1 MADIDNNQNAENT
14 QLPAEFN
21 DSTEMNLADMLSA
34 LIESTIAAD
43 QKAAEDYLDVLRTY
57 ALEPANG
64 SNGHERLKMV
74 DFEMT
79 DSNGREQIVS
89 IPKLSLLPL
98 PLLRV
103 AEATFDIEAQ
113 IDISTATKQDVEKF
127 EENYPIYNQKKKT
140 SIDDLSKEEQE
151 ILLKKIKSLAGIRVR
166 LGNQRT
172 PKKRNPLLRSG
183 KTTTNETTS
192 MQKMTNVKV
201 HIKLEPVLLPDGMR
215 GLLQARTLSRWWINR
230 TNKLITKTINTFSYD
245 EQQSA
250 KDPRTQ
256 LSAVW
261 SFHSYIHPRTALFKR
276 TSLYALR
283 SDTHYK
289 PQRIETCDGDTE
301 KRKRCTA
308 KPEQGKFFPTINTI
322 DYGRWT

>member
-113 IDISTATKQDVEKF
+113 IDISTATKQDVKEF

-140 SIDDLSKEEQE
+140 SIDDLSKAGQE
-151 ILLKKIKSLAGIRVR
+151 ILLKKIKSLAGVRVR
-166 LGNQRT
+166 LSNQST
-172 PKKRNPLLRSG
+172 QKKRNPLLRSG
-183 KTTTNETTS
+183 KTTTKETTS

-215 GLLQARTLSRWWINR
+215 GLLQA
-230 TNKLITKTINTFSYD
+230 
-245 EQQSA
+245 
-250 KDPRTQ
+250 
-256 LSAVW
+256 
-261 SFHSYIHPRTALFKR
+261 
-276 TSLYALR
+276 
-283 SDTHYK
+283 
-289 PQRIETCDGDTE
+289 TE
-301 KRKRCTA
+301 
-308 KPEQGKFFPTINTI
+308 NTI
-322 DYGRWT
+322 KVVDKQN

>member
-113 IDISTATKQDVEKF
+113 IDISTATKQDVKEF

-172 PKKRNPLLRSG
+172 QSNQRTQKKRNPLLRSG
-183 KTTTNETTS
+183 KTTTKESTS

-215 GLLQARTLSRWWINR
+215 GLLQA
-230 TNKLITKTINTFSYD
+230 
-245 EQQSA
+245 
-250 KDPRTQ
+250 
-256 LSAVW
+256 
-261 SFHSYIHPRTALFKR
+261 
-276 TSLYALR
+276 
-283 SDTHYK
+283 
-289 PQRIETCDGDTE
+289 TE
-301 KRKRCTA
+301 
-308 KPEQGKFFPTINTI
+308 NTI
-322 DYGRWT
+322 KVVDKQN

>member
-14 QLPAEFN
+14 QLPAGFN
-21 DSTEMNLADMLSA
+21 DSTDMNLADMLSA

-113 IDISTATKQDVEKF
+113 IDISTATKQDVKEF

-140 SIDDLSKEEQE
+140 SIDDLSKAEQE

-166 LGNQRT
+166 LSNQST
-172 PKKRNPLLRSG
+172 QKKRKPLLRSG
-183 KTTTNETTS
+183 KTTTKESTS

-215 GLLQARTLSRWWINR
+215 GLLQA
-230 TNKLITKTINTFSYD
+230 
-245 EQQSA
+245 
-250 KDPRTQ
+250 
-256 LSAVW
+256 
-261 SFHSYIHPRTALFKR
+261 
-276 TSLYALR
+276 
-283 SDTHYK
+283 
-289 PQRIETCDGDTE
+289 TE
-301 KRKRCTA
+301 
-308 KPEQGKFFPTINTI
+308 NTI
-322 DYGRWT
+322 KVVDKQN

>member
-14 QLPAEFN
+14 QLPAEFK
-21 DSTEMNLADMLSA
+21 DSTDMNLADMLSA

-113 IDISTATKQDVEKF
+113 IDISTATKQDVKEF

-140 SIDDLSKEEQE
+140 SIDDLSKAEQE
-151 ILLKKIKSLAGIRVR
+151 ILLKKIKSLAGVRVR
-166 LGNQRT
+166 LSNQRT
-172 PKKRNPLLRSG
+172 PKRGNPLLRSG
-183 KTTTNETTS
+183 KTTTSETTS

-215 GLLQARTLSRWWINR
+215 GLLQA
-230 TNKLITKTINTFSYD
+230 
-245 EQQSA
+245 
-250 KDPRTQ
+250 
-256 LSAVW
+256 
-261 SFHSYIHPRTALFKR
+261 
-276 TSLYALR
+276 
-283 SDTHYK
+283 
-289 PQRIETCDGDTE
+289 TE
-301 KRKRCTA
+301 
-308 KPEQGKFFPTINTI
+308 NTI
-322 DYGRWT
+322 KVVDKQN

>member
-21 DSTEMNLADMLSA
+21 DSTDMNLADMLSA

-113 IDISTATKQDVEKF
+113 IDISTATKQDVKEF

-140 SIDDLSKEEQE
+140 SIDDLSKEGQE

-166 LGNQRT
+166 LSNQST
-172 PKKRNPLLRSG
+172 QKKRNPLLRSG
-183 KTTTNETTS
+183 KTTTKETTS

-215 GLLQARTLSRWWINR
+215 GLLQA
-230 TNKLITKTINTFSYD
+230 
-245 EQQSA
+245 
-250 KDPRTQ
+250 
-256 LSAVW
+256 
-261 SFHSYIHPRTALFKR
+261 
-276 TSLYALR
+276 
-283 SDTHYK
+283 
-289 PQRIETCDGDTE
+289 TE
-301 KRKRCTA
+301 
-308 KPEQGKFFPTINTI
+308 NTI
-322 DYGRWT
+322 KVVDKQN

>member
-21 DSTEMNLADMLSA
+21 DSTDMNLADMLSA

-113 IDISTATKQDVEKF
+113 IDISTATKQDVKEF

-172 PKKRNPLLRSG
+172 QSNQRTQKKRNPLLRSG
-183 KTTTNETTS
+183 KTTTKESTS

-215 GLLQARTLSRWWINR
+215 GLLQA
-230 TNKLITKTINTFSYD
+230 
-245 EQQSA
+245 
-250 KDPRTQ
+250 
-256 LSAVW
+256 
-261 SFHSYIHPRTALFKR
+261 
-276 TSLYALR
+276 
-283 SDTHYK
+283 
-289 PQRIETCDGDTE
+289 TE
-301 KRKRCTA
+301 
-308 KPEQGKFFPTINTI
+308 NTI
-322 DYGRWT
+322 KVVEKKD

>member
-21 DSTEMNLADMLSA
+21 DSTDMNLADMLSA

-74 DFEMT
+74 DFEMP

-113 IDISTATKQDVEKF
+113 IDISTATKQDVKEF

-140 SIDDLSKEEQE
+140 SIDDLSKAGQE
-151 ILLKKIKSLAGIRVR
+151 ILLKKIKSLAGVRVR
-166 LGNQRT
+166 LSNQST
-172 PKKRNPLLRSG
+172 QKKRNPLLRSG
-183 KTTTNETTS
+183 KTTTKESTS

-215 GLLQARTLSRWWINR
+215 GLLQA
-230 TNKLITKTINTFSYD
+230 
-245 EQQSA
+245 
-250 KDPRTQ
+250 
-256 LSAVW
+256 
-261 SFHSYIHPRTALFKR
+261 
-276 TSLYALR
+276 
-283 SDTHYK
+283 
-289 PQRIETCDGDTE
+289 TE
-301 KRKRCTA
+301 
-308 KPEQGKFFPTINTI
+308 NTI
-322 DYGRWT
+322 KVVDKQN

>member
-113 IDISTATKQDVEKF
+113 IDISTATKQDVKEF

-140 SIDDLSKEEQE
+140 SIDDLNKEEQE
-151 ILLKKIKSLAGIRVR
+151 ILLRKIKSLAGIRVR

-172 PKKRNPLLRSG
+172 QSNQRTQKKRNPLLRSG
-183 KTTTNETTS
+183 KTTTKESTS

-215 GLLQARTLSRWWINR
+215 GLLQAT
-230 TNKLITKTINTFSYD
+230 D
-245 EQQSA
+245 
-250 KDPRTQ
+250 
-256 LSAVW
+256 
-261 SFHSYIHPRTALFKR
+261 
-276 TSLYALR
+276 
-283 SDTHYK
+283 
-289 PQRIETCDGDTE
+289 
-301 KRKRCTA
+301 
-308 KPEQGKFFPTINTI
+308 NTI
-322 DYGRWT
+322 KEVDKQN

>member
-14 QLPAEFN
+14 QLPAGFN
-21 DSTEMNLADMLSA
+21 DSTDMNLADMLSA

-113 IDISTATKQDVEKF
+113 IDISTATKQDVKEF

-140 SIDDLSKEEQE
+140 SIDDLSKAEQE
-151 ILLKKIKSLAGIRVR
+151 ILLKKIKSLAGVRVR

-172 PKKRNPLLRSG
+172 PKRGNPLLRSG
-183 KTTTNETTS
+183 KTTTSETTS

-215 GLLQARTLSRWWINR
+215 GLLQA
-230 TNKLITKTINTFSYD
+230 
-245 EQQSA
+245 
-250 KDPRTQ
+250 
-256 LSAVW
+256 
-261 SFHSYIHPRTALFKR
+261 
-276 TSLYALR
+276 
-283 SDTHYK
+283 
-289 PQRIETCDGDTE
+289 TE
-301 KRKRCTA
+301 
-308 KPEQGKFFPTINTI
+308 NTI
-322 DYGRWT
+322 KVVDKQN

>member
-21 DSTEMNLADMLSA
+21 DSTDMNLADMLSA

-113 IDISTATKQDVEKF
+113 IDISTATKQDVKEF

-166 LGNQRT
+166 FGNQST
-172 PKKRNPLLRSG
+172 QKKRNPLLRSG
-183 KTTTNETTS
+183 KTTTKESTS

-215 GLLQARTLSRWWINR
+215 GLLQA
-230 TNKLITKTINTFSYD
+230 
-245 EQQSA
+245 
-250 KDPRTQ
+250 
-256 LSAVW
+256 
-261 SFHSYIHPRTALFKR
+261 
-276 TSLYALR
+276 
-283 SDTHYK
+283 
-289 PQRIETCDGDTE
+289 TE
-301 KRKRCTA
+301 
-308 KPEQGKFFPTINTI
+308 NTI
-322 DYGRWT
+322 KVLDKQN

>member
-14 QLPAEFN
+14 QLPAGFN
-21 DSTEMNLADMLSA
+21 DSTDMNLADMLSA

-140 SIDDLSKEEQE
+140 SIDDLSKGEQE
-151 ILLKKIKSLAGIRVR
+151 ILLKKIKSLAGVRVR
-166 LGNQRT
+166 LSNQRT
-172 PKKRNPLLRSG
+172 PKRGNPLLRSG
-183 KTTTNETTS
+183 KTTTSETTS

-215 GLLQARTLSRWWINR
+215 GLLQA
-230 TNKLITKTINTFSYD
+230 
-245 EQQSA
+245 
-250 KDPRTQ
+250 
-256 LSAVW
+256 
-261 SFHSYIHPRTALFKR
+261 
-276 TSLYALR
+276 
-283 SDTHYK
+283 
-289 PQRIETCDGDTE
+289 TE
-301 KRKRCTA
+301 
-308 KPEQGKFFPTINTI
+308 NTI
-322 DYGRWT
+322 KVVDKQN

>member
-21 DSTEMNLADMLSA
+21 DSTDMNLADMLSA

-113 IDISTATKQDVEKF
+113 IDISTATKQDVKEF

-140 SIDDLSKEEQE
+140 SIDDLSKAGQE
-151 ILLKKIKSLAGIRVR
+151 ILLKKIKSLAGVRVR
-166 LGNQRT
+166 LSNQST
-172 PKKRNPLLRSG
+172 QKKRNPLLRSG

-215 GLLQARTLSRWWINR
+215 GLLQATES
-230 TNKLITKTINTFSYD
+230 TIKVVDKQN
-245 EQQSA
+245 
-250 KDPRTQ
+250 
-256 LSAVW
+256 
-261 SFHSYIHPRTALFKR
+261 
-276 TSLYALR
+276 
-283 SDTHYK
+283 
-289 PQRIETCDGDTE
+289 
-301 KRKRCTA
+301 
-308 KPEQGKFFPTINTI
+308 
-322 DYGRWT
+322 

>member
-21 DSTEMNLADMLSA
+21 DSTDMNLADMLSA

-113 IDISTATKQDVEKF
+113 IDISTATKQDVKEF

-140 SIDDLSKEEQE
+140 SIDDLSKAGQE
-151 ILLKKIKSLAGIRVR
+151 ILLKKIKSLAGVRVR
-166 LGNQRT
+166 LSNQST
-172 PKKRNPLLRSG
+172 QKKRNPLLRSG
-183 KTTTNETTS
+183 KTTTTETTS

-215 GLLQARTLSRWWINR
+215 GLLQATES
-230 TNKLITKTINTFSYD
+230 TIKVVDKQN
-245 EQQSA
+245 
-250 KDPRTQ
+250 
-256 LSAVW
+256 
-261 SFHSYIHPRTALFKR
+261 
-276 TSLYALR
+276 
-283 SDTHYK
+283 
-289 PQRIETCDGDTE
+289 
-301 KRKRCTA
+301 
-308 KPEQGKFFPTINTI
+308 
-322 DYGRWT
+322 

>member
-14 QLPAEFN
+14 QLPVEFN
-21 DSTEMNLADMLSA
+21 DSTDMNLADMLSA

-79 DSNGREQIVS
+79 DSNGREQIAS

-113 IDISTATKQDVEKF
+113 IDISTATKQDVKEF

-140 SIDDLSKEEQE
+140 NIDDLSKAGQE
-151 ILLKKIKSLAGIRVR
+151 ILLKKIKSLAGVRVR
-166 LGNQRT
+166 LSNQST
-172 PKKRNPLLRSG
+172 QKKRNPLLRSG
-183 KTTTNETTS
+183 KTTTKETTS

-215 GLLQARTLSRWWINR
+215 GLLQATES
-230 TNKLITKTINTFSYD
+230 TIKVVDKQN
-245 EQQSA
+245 
-250 KDPRTQ
+250 
-256 LSAVW
+256 
-261 SFHSYIHPRTALFKR
+261 
-276 TSLYALR
+276 
-283 SDTHYK
+283 
-289 PQRIETCDGDTE
+289 
-301 KRKRCTA
+301 
-308 KPEQGKFFPTINTI
+308 
-322 DYGRWT
+322 

>member
-21 DSTEMNLADMLSA
+21 DSTDMNLADMLSA

-113 IDISTATKQDVEKF
+113 IDISTATKQDVKEF

-140 SIDDLSKEEQE
+140 SIDDLSKAGQE

-166 LGNQRT
+166 LSNQST
-172 PKKRNPLLRSG
+172 QKKRNPLLRSG

-215 GLLQARTLSRWWINR
+215 GLLQA
-230 TNKLITKTINTFSYD
+230 
-245 EQQSA
+245 
-250 KDPRTQ
+250 
-256 LSAVW
+256 
-261 SFHSYIHPRTALFKR
+261 
-276 TSLYALR
+276 
-283 SDTHYK
+283 
-289 PQRIETCDGDTE
+289 TE
-301 KRKRCTA
+301 
-308 KPEQGKFFPTINTI
+308 NTI
-322 DYGRWT
+322 KVVDKQN

>member
-14 QLPAEFN
+14 QLPVEFN
-21 DSTEMNLADMLSA
+21 DSTDMNLADMLSA

-113 IDISTATKQDVEKF
+113 IDISTATKQDVKEF

-140 SIDDLSKEEQE
+140 SIDDLSKAGQE

-166 LGNQRT
+166 LSNQST
-172 PKKRNPLLRSG
+172 QKKRNPLLRSG
-183 KTTTNETTS
+183 KTTTTETTS

-215 GLLQARTLSRWWINR
+215 GLLQATES
-230 TNKLITKTINTFSYD
+230 TIKVVDKQN
-245 EQQSA
+245 
-250 KDPRTQ
+250 
-256 LSAVW
+256 
-261 SFHSYIHPRTALFKR
+261 
-276 TSLYALR
+276 
-283 SDTHYK
+283 
-289 PQRIETCDGDTE
+289 
-301 KRKRCTA
+301 
-308 KPEQGKFFPTINTI
+308 
-322 DYGRWT
+322 

>member
-21 DSTEMNLADMLSA
+21 DSTDMNLAGMLSA

-113 IDISTATKQDVEKF
+113 IDISTATKHDVEKF
-127 EENYPIYNQKKKT
+127 EKNYPIYNQKKKT
-140 SIDDLSKEEQE
+140 SIDDLSKAGQE
-151 ILLKKIKSLAGIRVR
+151 ILLKKIKSLAGVRVR
-166 LGNQRT
+166 LSNQST
-172 PKKRNPLLRSG
+172 QKKRNPLLRSG
-183 KTTTNETTS
+183 KTTTKETTS

-215 GLLQARTLSRWWINR
+215 GLLQA
-230 TNKLITKTINTFSYD
+230 
-245 EQQSA
+245 
-250 KDPRTQ
+250 
-256 LSAVW
+256 
-261 SFHSYIHPRTALFKR
+261 
-276 TSLYALR
+276 
-283 SDTHYK
+283 
-289 PQRIETCDGDTE
+289 TE
-301 KRKRCTA
+301 
-308 KPEQGKFFPTINTI
+308 NTI
-322 DYGRWT
+322 KVVDKQN

>member
-14 QLPAEFN
+14 QLPAGFN
-21 DSTEMNLADMLSA
+21 DSTDMNLADMLSA

-113 IDISTATKQDVEKF
+113 IDISTATKQDVKEF

-140 SIDDLSKEEQE
+140 SIDDLSKGEQE
-151 ILLKKIKSLAGIRVR
+151 ILLKKIKSLAGVRVR
-166 LGNQRT
+166 LSNQST
-172 PKKRNPLLRSG
+172 QKKRKPLLRSG
-183 KTTTNETTS
+183 KTTTKETTS

-215 GLLQARTLSRWWINR
+215 GLLQA
-230 TNKLITKTINTFSYD
+230 
-245 EQQSA
+245 
-250 KDPRTQ
+250 
-256 LSAVW
+256 
-261 SFHSYIHPRTALFKR
+261 
-276 TSLYALR
+276 
-283 SDTHYK
+283 
-289 PQRIETCDGDTE
+289 TE
-301 KRKRCTA
+301 
-308 KPEQGKFFPTINTI
+308 NTI
-322 DYGRWT
+322 KVVDKQN

>member
-14 QLPAEFN
+14 QLPVEFN
-21 DSTEMNLADMLSA
+21 DSTDMNLADMLSA

-113 IDISTATKQDVEKF
+113 IDISTATKHDVEKF

-166 LGNQRT
+166 LGNQST
-172 PKKRNPLLRSG
+172 QKKRNPLLRSG
-183 KTTTNETTS
+183 KTTTKESTS

-215 GLLQARTLSRWWINR
+215 GLLQA
-230 TNKLITKTINTFSYD
+230 
-245 EQQSA
+245 
-250 KDPRTQ
+250 
-256 LSAVW
+256 
-261 SFHSYIHPRTALFKR
+261 
-276 TSLYALR
+276 
-283 SDTHYK
+283 
-289 PQRIETCDGDTE
+289 TE
-301 KRKRCTA
+301 
-308 KPEQGKFFPTINTI
+308 NTI
-322 DYGRWT
+322 KVVDKQN

>member
-21 DSTEMNLADMLSA
+21 DSTDMNLADMLSA

-113 IDISTATKQDVEKF
+113 IDISTATKQDVKEF

-140 SIDDLSKEEQE
+140 SIDDLSKAGQE
-151 ILLKKIKSLAGIRVR
+151 ILLKKIKSLAGVRVR
-166 LGNQRT
+166 LSNQST
-172 PKKRNPLLRSG
+172 QKKRHPLLRSG
-183 KTTTNETTS
+183 KTTTKESTS

-215 GLLQARTLSRWWINR
+215 GLLQA
-230 TNKLITKTINTFSYD
+230 
-245 EQQSA
+245 
-250 KDPRTQ
+250 
-256 LSAVW
+256 
-261 SFHSYIHPRTALFKR
+261 
-276 TSLYALR
+276 
-283 SDTHYK
+283 
-289 PQRIETCDGDTE
+289 TE
-301 KRKRCTA
+301 
-308 KPEQGKFFPTINTI
+308 NTI
-322 DYGRWT
+322 KVVDKQN

>member
-21 DSTEMNLADMLSA
+21 DSTDMNLADMLSA

-113 IDISTATKQDVEKF
+113 IDISTATKQDVKEF
-127 EENYPIYNQKKKT
+127 EENYPIYNQKKKKT

-151 ILLKKIKSLAGIRVR
+151 ILLKKSSR
-166 LGNQRT
+166 LQ
-172 PKKRNPLLRSG
+172 
-183 KTTTNETTS
+183 
-192 MQKMTNVKV
+192 VFV
-201 HIKLEPVLLPDGMR
+201 
-215 GLLQARTLSRWWINR
+215 
-230 TNKLITKTINTFSYD
+230 
-245 EQQSA
+245 
-250 KDPRTQ
+250 
-256 LSAVW
+256 
-261 SFHSYIHPRTALFKR
+261 
-276 TSLYALR
+276 
-283 SDTHYK
+283 
-289 PQRIETCDGDTE
+289 
-301 KRKRCTA
+301 
-308 KPEQGKFFPTINTI
+308 
-322 DYGRWT
+322 

>member
-14 QLPAEFN
+14 QLPVEFN
-21 DSTEMNLADMLSA
+21 DSTDMNLADMLSA

-140 SIDDLSKEEQE
+140 SIDDLSKAGQE
-151 ILLKKIKSLAGIRVR
+151 ILLKKIKSLAGVRVR
-166 LGNQRT
+166 LSNQST
-172 PKKRNPLLRSG
+172 QKKRNPLLRSG
-183 KTTTNETTS
+183 KTTTKEPTS

-215 GLLQARTLSRWWINR
+215 GLLQATES
-230 TNKLITKTINTFSYD
+230 TIKVVDKQN
-245 EQQSA
+245 
-250 KDPRTQ
+250 
-256 LSAVW
+256 
-261 SFHSYIHPRTALFKR
+261 
-276 TSLYALR
+276 
-283 SDTHYK
+283 
-289 PQRIETCDGDTE
+289 
-301 KRKRCTA
+301 
-308 KPEQGKFFPTINTI
+308 
-322 DYGRWT
+322 

>member
-14 QLPAEFN
+14 QLPAEFK
-21 DSTEMNLADMLSA
+21 DSTDMNLADMLSA

-113 IDISTATKQDVEKF
+113 IDISTATKQDVKEF

-140 SIDDLSKEEQE
+140 SIDDLSKAGQE
-151 ILLKKIKSLAGIRVR
+151 ILLKKIKSLAGVRVR
-166 LGNQRT
+166 LSNQSTRI
-172 PKKRNPLLRSG
+172 KRNPLLRSG
-183 KTTTNETTS
+183 KTTTKESTS

-215 GLLQARTLSRWWINR
+215 GLLQA
-230 TNKLITKTINTFSYD
+230 
-245 EQQSA
+245 
-250 KDPRTQ
+250 
-256 LSAVW
+256 
-261 SFHSYIHPRTALFKR
+261 
-276 TSLYALR
+276 
-283 SDTHYK
+283 
-289 PQRIETCDGDTE
+289 TE
-301 KRKRCTA
+301 
-308 KPEQGKFFPTINTI
+308 NTI
-322 DYGRWT
+322 KVVDKQN

>member
-21 DSTEMNLADMLSA
+21 DSTDMNLADMLSA

-127 EENYPIYNQKKKT
+127 EENYPIYNQKKKKT

-151 ILLKKIKSLAGIRVR
+151 ILLKKIKSLAGVRVR

-172 PKKRNPLLRSG
+172 PKKKNP
-183 KTTTNETTS
+183 
-192 MQKMTNVKV
+192 
-201 HIKLEPVLLPDGMR
+201 
-215 GLLQARTLSRWWINR
+215 
-230 TNKLITKTINTFSYD
+230 
-245 EQQSA
+245 
-250 KDPRTQ
+250 
-256 LSAVW
+256 
-261 SFHSYIHPRTALFKR
+261 
-276 TSLYALR
+276 
-283 SDTHYK
+283 
-289 PQRIETCDGDTE
+289 
-301 KRKRCTA
+301 
-308 KPEQGKFFPTINTI
+308 
-322 DYGRWT
+322 

>member
-113 IDISTATKQDVEKF
+113 IDISTATKQDVKEF

-172 PKKRNPLLRSG
+172 QSNQRTQKKKNPLLRSG
-183 KTTTNETTS
+183 KTTTKESTS

-215 GLLQARTLSRWWINR
+215 GLLQA
-230 TNKLITKTINTFSYD
+230 
-245 EQQSA
+245 
-250 KDPRTQ
+250 
-256 LSAVW
+256 
-261 SFHSYIHPRTALFKR
+261 
-276 TSLYALR
+276 
-283 SDTHYK
+283 
-289 PQRIETCDGDTE
+289 TE
-301 KRKRCTA
+301 
-308 KPEQGKFFPTINTI
+308 NTI
-322 DYGRWT
+322 KVVDKQN

>member
-113 IDISTATKQDVEKF
+113 IDISTATKQDVKEF

-140 SIDDLSKEEQE
+140 SIDDLSKGEQE
-151 ILLKKIKSLAGIRVR
+151 ILLKKIKSLAGVRVR

-172 PKKRNPLLRSG
+172 PKRGNPLLRSG
-183 KTTTNETTS
+183 KTTTSETTS

-215 GLLQARTLSRWWINR
+215 GLLQA
-230 TNKLITKTINTFSYD
+230 
-245 EQQSA
+245 
-250 KDPRTQ
+250 
-256 LSAVW
+256 
-261 SFHSYIHPRTALFKR
+261 
-276 TSLYALR
+276 
-283 SDTHYK
+283 
-289 PQRIETCDGDTE
+289 TE
-301 KRKRCTA
+301 
-308 KPEQGKFFPTINTI
+308 NTI
-322 DYGRWT
+322 KVVDKQN

>member
-21 DSTEMNLADMLSA
+21 DSTDMNLADMLSA

-79 DSNGREQIVS
+79 DSNGHEQIVS

-127 EENYPIYNQKKKT
+127 EKNYPIYNQKKKT

-172 PKKRNPLLRSG
+172 QSNQRTQKKRNPLLRSG
-183 KTTTNETTS
+183 KTTTKESTS

-215 GLLQARTLSRWWINR
+215 GLLQA
-230 TNKLITKTINTFSYD
+230 
-245 EQQSA
+245 
-250 KDPRTQ
+250 
-256 LSAVW
+256 
-261 SFHSYIHPRTALFKR
+261 
-276 TSLYALR
+276 
-283 SDTHYK
+283 
-289 PQRIETCDGDTE
+289 TE
-301 KRKRCTA
+301 
-308 KPEQGKFFPTINTI
+308 NTI
-322 DYGRWT
+322 KVVDKQN

>member
-21 DSTEMNLADMLSA
+21 DSTDMNLADMLSA

-113 IDISTATKQDVEKF
+113 IDISTATKQDVKEF

-140 SIDDLSKEEQE
+140 SIDDLSKAGQE
-151 ILLKKIKSLAGIRVR
+151 ILLKKIKSLAGVRVR
-166 LGNQRT
+166 LSNQST
-172 PKKRNPLLRSG
+172 QKKRNPLLRSG
-183 KTTTNETTS
+183 KTTTKESTS

-215 GLLQARTLSRWWINR
+215 GLLQA
-230 TNKLITKTINTFSYD
+230 
-245 EQQSA
+245 
-250 KDPRTQ
+250 
-256 LSAVW
+256 
-261 SFHSYIHPRTALFKR
+261 
-276 TSLYALR
+276 
-283 SDTHYK
+283 
-289 PQRIETCDGDTE
+289 TE
-301 KRKRCTA
+301 
-308 KPEQGKFFPTINTI
+308 NTI
-322 DYGRWT
+322 KVVEKKD

>member
-14 QLPAEFN
+14 QLPVEFN
-21 DSTEMNLADMLSA
+21 DSTDMNLADMLSA

-113 IDISTATKQDVEKF
+113 IDISTATKQDVKEF

-140 SIDDLSKEEQE
+140 SIDDLSKAGQE
-151 ILLKKIKSLAGIRVR
+151 ILLKKIKSLAGVRVR
-166 LGNQRT
+166 LSNQST
-172 PKKRNPLLRSG
+172 QKKRNPLLRSG
-183 KTTTNETTS
+183 KTTTTETTS

-215 GLLQARTLSRWWINR
+215 GLLQATES
-230 TNKLITKTINTFSYD
+230 TIKVVDKQN
-245 EQQSA
+245 
-250 KDPRTQ
+250 
-256 LSAVW
+256 
-261 SFHSYIHPRTALFKR
+261 
-276 TSLYALR
+276 
-283 SDTHYK
+283 
-289 PQRIETCDGDTE
+289 
-301 KRKRCTA
+301 
-308 KPEQGKFFPTINTI
+308 
-322 DYGRWT
+322 

>member
-21 DSTEMNLADMLSA
+21 DSTDMNLADMLSA

-113 IDISTATKQDVEKF
+113 IDISTATKQDVKEF

-140 SIDDLSKEEQE
+140 SIDDLSKAGQE
-151 ILLKKIKSLAGIRVR
+151 ILLKKIKSLAGVRVR
-166 LGNQRT
+166 LSNQST
-172 PKKRNPLLRSG
+172 QIKRNPLLRSG
-183 KTTTNETTS
+183 KTTTKETTS

-215 GLLQARTLSRWWINR
+215 GLLQA
-230 TNKLITKTINTFSYD
+230 
-245 EQQSA
+245 
-250 KDPRTQ
+250 
-256 LSAVW
+256 
-261 SFHSYIHPRTALFKR
+261 
-276 TSLYALR
+276 
-283 SDTHYK
+283 
-289 PQRIETCDGDTE
+289 TE
-301 KRKRCTA
+301 
-308 KPEQGKFFPTINTI
+308 NTI
-322 DYGRWT
+322 KVVDKQN

>member
-21 DSTEMNLADMLSA
+21 DSTDMNLADMLSA

-113 IDISTATKQDVEKF
+113 IDISTATKQDVKEF

-140 SIDDLSKEEQE
+140 SIDDLSKAGQE
-151 ILLKKIKSLAGIRVR
+151 ILLKKIKSLAGVRVR
-166 LGNQRT
+166 LSNQRT

-183 KTTTNETTS
+183 KTTTKESTS

-215 GLLQARTLSRWWINR
+215 GLLQA
-230 TNKLITKTINTFSYD
+230 
-245 EQQSA
+245 
-250 KDPRTQ
+250 
-256 LSAVW
+256 
-261 SFHSYIHPRTALFKR
+261 
-276 TSLYALR
+276 
-283 SDTHYK
+283 
-289 PQRIETCDGDTE
+289 TE
-301 KRKRCTA
+301 
-308 KPEQGKFFPTINTI
+308 NTI
-322 DYGRWT
+322 KVVDKQN

>member
-113 IDISTATKQDVEKF
+113 IDISTATKQDVKEF
-127 EENYPIYNQKKKT
+127 EENYPIYNQKKKKT

-172 PKKRNPLLRSG
+172 QSNQRTQKKRNPLLRSG
-183 KTTTNETTS
+183 KTTTKESTS

-215 GLLQARTLSRWWINR
+215 GLLQA
-230 TNKLITKTINTFSYD
+230 
-245 EQQSA
+245 
-250 KDPRTQ
+250 
-256 LSAVW
+256 
-261 SFHSYIHPRTALFKR
+261 
-276 TSLYALR
+276 
-283 SDTHYK
+283 
-289 PQRIETCDGDTE
+289 TE
-301 KRKRCTA
+301 
-308 KPEQGKFFPTINTI
+308 NTI
-322 DYGRWT
+322 KVVDKQN

>member
-113 IDISTATKQDVEKF
+113 IDISTATKQDVKEFEK
-127 EENYPIYNQKKKT
+127 NYPIYNQKKKT

-172 PKKRNPLLRSG
+172 QSNQRTQKKRNPLLRSG
-183 KTTTNETTS
+183 KTTTKESTS

-215 GLLQARTLSRWWINR
+215 GLLQA
-230 TNKLITKTINTFSYD
+230 
-245 EQQSA
+245 
-250 KDPRTQ
+250 
-256 LSAVW
+256 
-261 SFHSYIHPRTALFKR
+261 
-276 TSLYALR
+276 
-283 SDTHYK
+283 
-289 PQRIETCDGDTE
+289 TE
-301 KRKRCTA
+301 
-308 KPEQGKFFPTINTI
+308 NTI
-322 DYGRWT
+322 KVVEKKD

>member
-21 DSTEMNLADMLSA
+21 DSTDMNLADMLSA

-113 IDISTATKQDVEKF
+113 IDISTATKQDVKEF

-140 SIDDLSKEEQE
+140 SIDDLSKGEQE
-151 ILLKKIKSLAGIRVR
+151 ILLKKIKSLAGVRVR

-172 PKKRNPLLRSG
+172 QSNQRTPKRGNPLLRSG
-183 KTTTNETTS
+183 KTTTSETTS

-215 GLLQARTLSRWWINR
+215 GLLQA
-230 TNKLITKTINTFSYD
+230 
-245 EQQSA
+245 
-250 KDPRTQ
+250 
-256 LSAVW
+256 
-261 SFHSYIHPRTALFKR
+261 
-276 TSLYALR
+276 
-283 SDTHYK
+283 
-289 PQRIETCDGDTE
+289 TE
-301 KRKRCTA
+301 
-308 KPEQGKFFPTINTI
+308 NTI
-322 DYGRWT
+322 KVVDKQN

>member
-14 QLPAEFN
+14 QLPAGFN

-113 IDISTATKQDVEKF
+113 IDISTATKQDVKEF

-172 PKKRNPLLRSG
+172 QSNQRTQKKRNPLLRSG
-183 KTTTNETTS
+183 KTTTKESTS

-215 GLLQARTLSRWWINR
+215 GLLQA
-230 TNKLITKTINTFSYD
+230 
-245 EQQSA
+245 
-250 KDPRTQ
+250 
-256 LSAVW
+256 
-261 SFHSYIHPRTALFKR
+261 
-276 TSLYALR
+276 
-283 SDTHYK
+283 
-289 PQRIETCDGDTE
+289 TE
-301 KRKRCTA
+301 
-308 KPEQGKFFPTINTI
+308 NTI
-322 DYGRWT
+322 KVVDKQN

>member
-14 QLPAEFN
+14 QLPAGFN
-21 DSTEMNLADMLSA
+21 DSTDMNLADMLSA

-113 IDISTATKQDVEKF
+113 IDISTATKQDVKEF

-140 SIDDLSKEEQE
+140 SIDDLSKGEQE
-151 ILLKKIKSLAGIRVR
+151 ILLKKIKSLAGVRVR
-166 LGNQRT
+166 LSNQRT
-172 PKKRNPLLRSG
+172 PKRGNPLLRSG
-183 KTTTNETTS
+183 KTTTKETTS

-215 GLLQARTLSRWWINR
+215 GLLQA
-230 TNKLITKTINTFSYD
+230 
-245 EQQSA
+245 
-250 KDPRTQ
+250 
-256 LSAVW
+256 
-261 SFHSYIHPRTALFKR
+261 
-276 TSLYALR
+276 
-283 SDTHYK
+283 
-289 PQRIETCDGDTE
+289 TE
-301 KRKRCTA
+301 
-308 KPEQGKFFPTINTI
+308 NTI
-322 DYGRWT
+322 KVVDKQN

>member
-21 DSTEMNLADMLSA
+21 DSTDMNLADMLSA

-113 IDISTATKQDVEKF
+113 IDISTATKHDVEKF
-127 EENYPIYNQKKKT
+127 EKNYPIYNQKKKT
-140 SIDDLSKEEQE
+140 SIDDLSKAGQE
-151 ILLKKIKSLAGIRVR
+151 ILLKKIKSLAGVRVR
-166 LGNQRT
+166 LSNQST
-172 PKKRNPLLRSG
+172 QKKRNPLLRSG
-183 KTTTNETTS
+183 KTTTKETTS

-215 GLLQARTLSRWWINR
+215 GLLQA
-230 TNKLITKTINTFSYD
+230 
-245 EQQSA
+245 
-250 KDPRTQ
+250 
-256 LSAVW
+256 
-261 SFHSYIHPRTALFKR
+261 
-276 TSLYALR
+276 
-283 SDTHYK
+283 
-289 PQRIETCDGDTE
+289 TE
-301 KRKRCTA
+301 
-308 KPEQGKFFPTINTI
+308 NTI
-322 DYGRWT
+322 KVVDKQN

>member
-21 DSTEMNLADMLSA
+21 DSTDMNLADMLSA

-79 DSNGREQIVS
+79 DSNGHEQIVS

-113 IDISTATKQDVEKF
+113 IDISTATKQDVKEF

-140 SIDDLSKEEQE
+140 SIDDLSKAGQE
-151 ILLKKIKSLAGIRVR
+151 ILLKKIKSLAGVRVR
-166 LGNQRT
+166 LSNQST
-172 PKKRNPLLRSG
+172 QKKRNPLLRSG
-183 KTTTNETTS
+183 KTTTKESTS

-215 GLLQARTLSRWWINR
+215 GLLQA
-230 TNKLITKTINTFSYD
+230 
-245 EQQSA
+245 
-250 KDPRTQ
+250 
-256 LSAVW
+256 
-261 SFHSYIHPRTALFKR
+261 
-276 TSLYALR
+276 
-283 SDTHYK
+283 
-289 PQRIETCDGDTE
+289 TE
-301 KRKRCTA
+301 
-308 KPEQGKFFPTINTI
+308 NTI
-322 DYGRWT
+322 KVVDKQN

>member
-14 QLPAEFN
+14 QLPVEFN
-21 DSTEMNLADMLSA
+21 DSTDMNLADMLSA

-113 IDISTATKQDVEKF
+113 IDISTATKQDVKEF

-140 SIDDLSKEEQE
+140 SIDDLSKAGQE
-151 ILLKKIKSLAGIRVR
+151 ILLKKIKSLAGVRVR
-166 LGNQRT
+166 LSNQST
-172 PKKRNPLLRSG
+172 QKKRNPLLRSG
-183 KTTTNETTS
+183 KTTTTETTS

-215 GLLQARTLSRWWINR
+215 GLLKATES
-230 TNKLITKTINTFSYD
+230 TIKVVDKQN
-245 EQQSA
+245 
-250 KDPRTQ
+250 
-256 LSAVW
+256 
-261 SFHSYIHPRTALFKR
+261 
-276 TSLYALR
+276 
-283 SDTHYK
+283 
-289 PQRIETCDGDTE
+289 
-301 KRKRCTA
+301 
-308 KPEQGKFFPTINTI
+308 
-322 DYGRWT
+322 